1 MLCSRDSTN
10 DIKIVDF
17 GLARD
22 LNREAEVR
30 TLCGTPEFVAPE
42 VVNYEPVGTEAD
54 IWAIGVITYVLLS
67 GLSPFLGDNDQV
79 RESNRLT
86 KIVVRVMQGPVVH
99 TNYKIDFSPFHSQE
113 TYANICDATVTFD
126 DEVS

>member
-1 MLCSRDSTN
+1 MTHFDMRFTFFFPQNVVHLDLKPENIMLCSRDSTN

-42 VVNYEPVGTEAD
+42 VVNYEPVGTDAD

-86 KIVVRVMQGPVVH
+86 KIVVRFMQGPVEH
-99 TNYKIDFSPFHSQE
+99 TN
-113 TYANICDATVTFD
+113 
-126 DEVS
+126 